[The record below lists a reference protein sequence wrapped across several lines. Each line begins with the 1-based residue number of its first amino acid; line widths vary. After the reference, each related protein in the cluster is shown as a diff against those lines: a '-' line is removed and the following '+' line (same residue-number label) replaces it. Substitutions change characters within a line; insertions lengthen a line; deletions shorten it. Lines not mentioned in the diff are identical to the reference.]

1 MLDRLLAAL
10 VLLLTIGVLTWCA
23 MDLNMKTRTLQREN
37 NSLELHIARI
47 ERAMPWIAVLNESLT
62 DLEKAELD
70 AKVGRFKP
78 KK

>member
-1 MLDRLLAAL
+1 MLDRLLAAFT
-10 VLLLTIGVLTWCA
+10 LLLFIGLLAWNS
-23 MDLNMKTRTLQREN
+23 MYMSMKARTLQREN